1 MPPRETAVPGL
12 PMPSGRAA
20 VPGLPM
26 PPRGTAAA
34 GSPMPPEEAAVSGL
48 PMPSGQVAVP
58 GPPMPPEEAAVEGLP
73 MPPRETA
80 AAGSPTPPREV
91 AVPGLPMPSGQA
103 AVAGS
108 PMPSGEAAV
117 AGPPVPHRDAA
128 AAEPPET
135 VRRLRGR
142 LAELLGLAFDGS
154 KDAWLAGVLRQRA
167 AQHALSERGYLDRLA
182 TAWGTE
188 LAALAEAVTV
198 SETYFFRNIEQ
209 FNALAETVLPAR
221 LRARA
226 AQRRLSMLSLG
237 CATGEEAYTL
247 AMVAADR
254 VPESRWEL
262 LIVGVDVN
270 RGALRNAMAGRYSSW
285 SLRETPEAAR
295 QRWFHPAGDGVEVDP
310 RLRSR
315 IRFVEHNLVHDHPA
329 LFAPD
334 TYDVVL
340 CRNVLMYLTPDAAK
354 ALLGR
359 ITRALAPGGY
369 LFLGHTDS
377 LGGRPD
383 GLRVHQSHRTF
394 FYERVPQTGAGARQA
409 MTRAAPARRHR
420 EAALT
425 LLREERFGEALQAVA
440 AVTGAEADR
449 PDVWLIRAA
458 ALAHLGETGRA
469 AELCRRLLERDT
481 LFADAHHL
489 LAECHE
495 GDDDH
500 AAAAE
505 HHRIA
510 ALLDPA
516 FAMPRLRLG
525 LLARRRGDR
534 AAAGRELDRA
544 MDLLRHETDE
554 RIALFGG
561 GIGRAALVALCRA
574 ELAAVS

>member
-1 MPPRETAVPGL
+1 MPPGAAAVAGSAPSGGSGAPGSAVPSREATVAGSATSSRELAVPGL
-12 PMPSGRAA
+12 PGLSG
-20 VPGLPM
+20 
-26 PPRGTAAA
+26 A
-34 GSPMPPEEAAVSGL
+34 G
-48 PMPSGQVAVP
+48 
-58 GPPMPPEEAAVEGLP
+58 
-73 MPPRETA
+73 
-80 AAGSPTPPREV
+80 
-91 AVPGLPMPSGQA
+91 
-103 AVAGS
+103 AVAKT
-108 PMPSGEAAV
+108 A
-117 AGPPVPHRDAA
+117 VPHRGAA
-128 AAEPPET
+128 APGSTDT
-135 VRRLRGR
+135 VRWLRGL
-142 LAELLGLAFDGS
+142 LADRLGLAFDGS
-154 KDAWLAGVLRQRA
+154 KDAWLADVLRQRA
-167 AQHALSERGYLDRLA
+167 AQHALSQRGYLDRLA

-237 CATGEEAYTL
+237 CATGEEVYTL

-262 LIVGVDVN
+262 SIVGVDVN
-270 RGALRNAMAGRYSSW
+270 RGALRKAMAGRYSSW

-295 QRWFHPAGDGVEVDP
+295 QRWFRPAGDGVEVDP
-310 RLRSR
+310 RLRGR

-340 CRNVLMYLTPDAAK
+340 CRNVLMYLTPETTR

-383 GLRVHQSHRTF
+383 GLRVHQAHRTF

-409 MTRAAPARRHR
+409 MTRAQPVRRHR
-420 EAALT
+420 EVALA
-425 LLREERFGEALQAVA
+425 LLREERFGAALQAVD

-449 PDVWLIRAA
+449 PDVWLIRAV

-481 LFADAHHL
+481 LFADAYHL

-495 GDDDH
+495 GDDNH

-525 LLARRRGDR
+525 LLARRGGDR
-534 AAAGRELDRA
+534 AAAERELDRA

-561 GIGRAALVALCRA
+561 GFGRTALVALCRA